1 MLITLL
7 NLWYKLNYYAES
19 LKKLAR
25 IKSDSNQIFRQDNTA
40 GKYQSLN
47 ALEITQ
53 AKLVKLARFP
63 WWSTIHAL
71 ESILLVPVSIR
82 YPLIWTIVM
91 VSQFSVVTVKMAV
104 ENVFSYFIKR
114 SIIYECSVAVSKLPG
129 LGFYQ
134 GSTYSKEMI
143 AKAIGNET
151 EEPKKEAP
159 KQSKLG
165 TSPGARI
172 LDKITQNPIGLE
184 DDFMGMIFEKAAK
197 RRKILR
203 PKDVP
208 EEKEESSSE
217 KKEEPSV
224 GEVSQIQE
232 VSPKLDEAKLEADSA
247 RKLAKFMDNVI
258 DNVKVQFEKKLSKKE
273 RRTVNYANATSYSED
288 DSAFAGKEEWDQRK
302 RQMDSSWE
310 NDFALTY
317 GGWLDDDE
325 GRRPLPESRN
335 APTKNV
341 RFEAAL
347 SKDAVLPEIQEQQI
361 QAVEESGYAARLG
374 KMKVSLFHVITDA
387 GTKYN
392 STSMGFVRSAN
403 SRDPFVYSLCSVGKS
418 LPMLAPKPGR
428 YELFF
433 IDQNGN
439 KRKGEGEVTSDGYL
453 QHTLDTH
460 NGDCGRP
467 IFALVGRTYKAI
479 ALHAFTANDHNWGY
493 IFSSEL
499 LTTVSSKDSNL
510 EDRRSKVV
518 PADPSKNDRARH
530 EGGGRGRGDRWSK
543 RW

>member
-1 MLITLL
+1 
-7 NLWYKLNYYAES
+7 
-19 LKKLAR
+19 
-25 IKSDSNQIFRQDNTA
+25 
-40 GKYQSLN
+40 
-47 ALEITQ
+47 
-53 AKLVKLARFP
+53 
-63 WWSTIHAL
+63 
-71 ESILLVPVSIR
+71 
-82 YPLIWTIVM
+82 M
-91 VSQFSVVTVKMAV
+91 VSQFSVVTVKMTV

-114 SIIYECSVAVSKLPG
+114 SIIYECGISVSKLPG

-134 GSTYSKEMI
+134 GSTYSEDML
-143 AKAIGNET
+143 AKAVDGSIPD
-151 EEPKKEAP
+151 EPKKEPSKQLEP
-159 KQSKLG
+159 K
-165 TSPGARI
+165 TNPGARI
-172 LDKITQNPIGLE
+172 LDRITQNPIGLE
-184 DDFMGMIFEKAAK
+184 EDFMGIVMENAMNVAK
-197 RRKILR
+197 RRKIMR
-203 PKDVP
+203 PKDAP
-208 EEKEESSSE
+208 EEKKEFSSE

-224 GEVSQIQE
+224 GEVPQIQE

-302 RQMDSSWE
+302 RQIDRSWE
-310 NDFALTY
+310 IDFANMH

-325 GRRPLPESRN
+325 GRRPLPESRKSL
-335 APTKNV
+335 T

-361 QAVEESGYAARLG
+361 PKVADAGYAARLG
-374 KMKVSLFHVITDA
+374 KMKVSLFHVITEA
-387 GTKYN
+387 GVTYN
-392 STSMGFVRSAN
+392 STTMGFAQSAC
-403 SRDPFVYSLCSVGKS
+403 SRDPFVYTLCSEGKS

-439 KRKGEGEVTSDGYL
+439 KRKGEGEVSSDGYL

-510 EDRRSKVV
+510 EDRRSKVI